1 MGGGGRGRRGLQKG
15 KGREVWE
22 KGLTRKGRC
31 SLKKMRVVFSFFK
44 SRPAWINTS
53 FLGLTFKYR
62 LSNTYTCLSLIL
74 FFFASSLLNLHATVL
89 YKTYKMEEAK
99 CNNYNKHLNYC
110 YAMEVRGRG
119 FYPPPPPLPI
129 VVC

>member
-1 MGGGGRGRRGLQKG
+1 MGGGGGERRGLQKG

-22 KGLTRKGRC
+22 KGL
-31 SLKKMRVVFSFFK
+31 
-44 SRPAWINTS
+44 I
-53 FLGLTFKYR
+53 
-62 LSNTYTCLSLIL
+62 
-74 FFFASSLLNLHATVL
+74 FFASSLLNLHATVL